1 MDNALWLVALIV
13 VAALALG
20 LLQRPRDR

>member
-13 VAALALG
+13 AAALALG